1 MKKIL
6 WIIAGSLML
15 VARVGMAGDDFYG
28 NDVVTA
34 RIASNVTAEIAAALA
49 AETNSI
55 HLAALT
61 LVQGKATTN
70 AANIVLLQG
79 LGSTNAGLISAETT
93 YAKPQ
98 VDTNATTT
106 ATLKTPRYVGDML
119 IGSAGSGTGAVW
131 VATVATTNGWLAIK
145 P

>member
-1 MKKIL
+1 
-6 WIIAGSLML
+6 ML
-15 VARVGMAGDDFYG
+15 VARVGMAADDFYG
-28 NDVVTA
+28 HPTTA
-34 RIASNVTAEIAAALA
+34 AALATAVTAEITAAV
-49 AETNSI
+49 
-55 HLAALT
+55 
-61 LVQGKATTN
+61 LV
-70 AANIVLLQG
+70 
-79 LGSTNAGLISAETT
+79 ETT